1 MTRSTF
7 PMKTQEPIVNFEKS
21 QELQARMHEIVP
33 GGCHTYA
40 KGDDQYPLLAPGFI
54 NHGKGCYVWDADGNK
69 YVEYGMGCRAVGLGH
84 AYESVVEAARQ
95 ELEFGSNFT
104 RPAPIELHCAEEF
117 LSLVPRADMVKFSKE
132 GSTATSGAVKLA
144 RAVTG
149 RAKVALC
156 SDHPFF
162 AIHDWFIG
170 TTDIDAGIP
179 QEIKDLS
186 VTFRYNDPESLERLF
201 QLHPEQIA
209 CVILEPSK
217 YDEPEDHFLHRV
229 KEICEKYGALFIL
242 DEMITGFRL
251 YAGGAQDLYDITPD
265 LSTFGKA
272 MANGFAVSAL
282 AGKREYME
290 MGGLYHDKDRVFLL
304 STTHGAETHA
314 LAAAIATMNVYRT
327 FTVVEQ
333 MAAQGEKL
341 ASGINEVIR
350 RHELTD
356 HVKIFG
362 HPSNL
367 VFATLDPEGKPS
379 QGYRTLLMQELIKNG
394 VLGPSLVI
402 SYSHD
407 REAIQ
412 HTVSAFDVAL
422 NVYKKALEEGY
433 EKYLVG
439 RPTQTVYRRR
449 NEPAYAKPLA
459 PHQEEST

>member
-1 MTRSTF
+1 MTHAALT
-7 PMKTQEPIVNFEKS
+7 METEDNIVNFSKS
-21 QELQARMHEIVP
+21 LELQQRMHDLVP

-40 KGDDQYPLLAPGFI
+40 KGDDQFPVLSPGFI
-54 NHGKGCYVWDADGNK
+54 NRGQGCYVWDADGNK

-84 AYESVVEAARQ
+84 AFEPVVEAVRR
-95 ELEFGSNFT
+95 ELEFGTNFT

-117 LSLVPRADMVKFSKE
+117 LSLVRRADMVKFAKE

-149 RAKVALC
+149 RKKVALC
-156 SDHPFF
+156 RDHPFF
-162 AIHDWFIG
+162 SIHDWFIG
-170 TTDIDAGIP
+170 TTGIDSGIP

-186 VTFRYNDPESLERLF
+186 VTFRYNDPESVERLF
-201 QLHPEQIA
+201 EEHPDQIA

-217 YDEPEDHFLHRV
+217 YDEPEDNFLHRV
-229 KEICEKYGALFIL
+229 QEICEQHGALFIL

-272 MANGFAVSAL
+272 MANGFSVSAL

-314 LAAAIATMNVYRT
+314 LAAAIATIEVYKNSP
-327 FTVVEQ
+327 VVER
-333 MAAQGEKL
+333 MAEQGEKL
-341 ASGINEVIR
+341 ANGINNVVAQ
-350 RHELTD
+350 HELSD
-356 HVKIFG
+356 YVKIFG
-362 HPSNL
+362 HPANM
-367 VFATLDPEGKPS
+367 VFGTLDAERKSS
-379 QGYRTLLMQELIKNG
+379 QGFRTLLMQELIKNG

-407 REAIQ
+407 DEAIQ
-412 HTVSAFDVAL
+412 KTVSAFDNAL
-422 NVYKKALEEGY
+422 HVYKKALREGY
-433 EKYLVG
+433 ESYLVG
-439 RPTQTVYRRR
+439 RTTQTVYRRR
-449 NEPAYAKPLA
+449 NEPAYSQPVSCEKEL
-459 PHQEEST
+459 T